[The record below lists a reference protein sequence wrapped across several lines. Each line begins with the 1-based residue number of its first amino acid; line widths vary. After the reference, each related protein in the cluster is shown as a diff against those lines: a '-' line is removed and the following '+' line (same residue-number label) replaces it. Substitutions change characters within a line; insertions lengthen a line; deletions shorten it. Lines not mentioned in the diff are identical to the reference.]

1 MAIVTFSSVLK
12 GSDNVV
18 TLDKAELSADTK
30 VIADPYFS
38 NQANW
43 SKVAVTYKTTSGQL
57 KNIFFDALLTTPTG
71 NFDPSIYAMTDWLV
85 NALVVYGVN
94 DEILILTR
102 SDLNTV
108 NFDITLTEPPV
119 ILPPANVG
127 YVGEPF
133 TWDINVAVS
142 QFPSGNIGSAID
154 SYAIVSGSLP
164 TGVSLNPTTGEI
176 SGTPTVAQGATF
188 VTIGAS
194 NSAGEQH
201 IVFEIT
207 VIAVVVSNALTWN
220 EFGNDFI
227 TTSNA
232 YIHDEDGALYYLI
245 QSNEQISSGSFEL
258 KFKTTP
264 VINQQVVGLD
274 ISPHASTNNDYNL
287 IDYGFSFSGGSWS
300 IWQNGGVGGSP
311 TGAFSDNDEFKI
323 EVDTVADEVRYYK
336 VNMVTPV
343 HTTSIAMVFPV
354 KLTSTAYSTTPRSM
368 TLYDITFGDYG
379 DTGQTWTT
387 EVSDN
392 TSPTMTILQAG
403 TTIQKSGGT
412 NYSGDNNSRTINE
425 IISGDGFV
433 QVTVPAGYA
442 SGGNRGRF
450 GLQHS
455 APLTD
460 PTSATAPIVM
470 DYQLYIRGT
479 ALRVH
484 EASGSIAQHT
494 SVADGDVIR
503 IEISGTDVIY
513 SKNGTTFRTVP
524 SATLNYPYGAGVVVE
539 TTAAPLSGIEFS
551 GTS

>member
-220 EFGNDFI
+220 EF
-227 TTSNA
+227 A
-232 YIHDEDGALYYLI
+232 
-245 QSNEQISSGSFEL
+245 
-258 KFKTTP
+258 
-264 VINQQVVGLD
+264 
-274 ISPHASTNNDYNL
+274 
-287 IDYGFSFSGGSWS
+287 
-300 IWQNGGVGGSP
+300 
-311 TGAFSDNDEFKI
+311 
-323 EVDTVADEVRYYK
+323 
-336 VNMVTPV
+336 
-343 HTTSIAMVFPV
+343 
-354 KLTSTAYSTTPRSM
+354 
-368 TLYDITFGDYG
+368 
-379 DTGQTWTT
+379 
-387 EVSDN
+387 
-392 TSPTMTILQAG
+392 
-403 TTIQKSGGT
+403 
-412 NYSGDNNSRTINE
+412 
-425 IISGDGFV
+425 
-433 QVTVPAGYA
+433 
-442 SGGNRGRF
+442 
-450 GLQHS
+450 
-455 APLTD
+455 
-460 PTSATAPIVM
+460 
-470 DYQLYIRGT
+470 
-479 ALRVH
+479 
-484 EASGSIAQHT
+484 
-494 SVADGDVIR
+494 
-503 IEISGTDVIY
+503 
-513 SKNGTTFRTVP
+513 
-524 SATLNYPYGAGVVVE
+524 
-539 TTAAPLSGIEFS
+539 
-551 GTS
+551 